1 MADNVIL
8 FAGPM
13 GAGKTTAIRSVSE
26 IPVVSTEA
34 ENNERNISDKP
45 TTTVALDYG
54 EILLS
59 DDEKVRLYG
68 LPGQKRFDFMWR
80 ILVERAMGM
89 VLLIDNAA
97 PDPVAV
103 LFEYVSE
110 FESLARV
117 GAMVVG
123 VSRMDLAPEP
133 TIAHL
138 SERLAEERSDLVL
151 PVLPVD
157 PREGSQVRLA
167 LMALIANVEMGA
179 HRLSADRD
187 AR

>member
-1 MADNVIL
+1 GRTPRDQCARSHRSPRRVTNGVRGCGVLIPCRRRRGRKRRGTRLFRTLAKKTGILMADDVIL

-89 VLLIDNAA
+89 VLL
-97 PDPVAV
+97 
-103 LFEYVSE
+103 
-110 FESLARV
+110 
-117 GAMVVG
+117 
-123 VSRMDLAPEP
+123 
-133 TIAHL
+133 
-138 SERLAEERSDLVL
+138 
-151 PVLPVD
+151 
-157 PREGSQVRLA
+157 
-167 LMALIANVEMGA
+167 
-179 HRLSADRD
+179 
-187 AR
+187 